1 MEIGYVGRQDRPAL
15 KEIWLASFPEDGPET
30 ADVFLDA
37 LLKPGWCLAGRLDG
51 RAVTM
56 AFLLPA
62 ELVAGKS
69 ALPLRYVFAAATLP
83 PYRGKGCFGALLRRA
98 RELSAAQGVDALFL
112 RPAEPGLAA
121 YYERFGYRPYFSAV
135 EETIRP
141 AQAAG
146 DPAGRVLHFPPR
158 LEPSLWR
165 ERAEAAACSR
175 DAALQGRPAWVRWPA
190 EIVGLSAYGSLCL
203 AGQGCYAMGGQE
215 PAPPALEGGRDGGGA
230 SLFVREWVAGPSEA
244 PALCAAAWQAA
255 SLRAASQQAPEEIPP
270 ASIRLRRPARAG
282 EAATPFGWLCPLTGR
297 AEALF
302 LTAAQDRPYM
312 GLALD

>member
-1 MEIGYVGRQDRPAL
+1 MEIGYAGRQDRPAL

-83 PYRGKGCFGALLRRA
+83 PYRGRGCFGALLRRA
-98 RELSAAQGVDALFL
+98 RELSAEQGVEALFL

-121 YYERFGYRPYFSAV
+121 YYERFGYRPYFAAV

-141 AQAAG
+141 AQVMG
-146 DPAGRVLHFPPR
+146 DPVGRVLRFPPR

-165 ERAEAAACSR
+165 EQAEAAARSR
-175 DAALQGRPAWVRWPA
+175 DAALQGRPVWVRWPA

-203 AGQGCYAMGGQE
+203 TGQGCYVMGGQE
-215 PAPPALEGGRDGGGA
+215 PAPAASERGLAGA
-230 SLFVREWVAGPSEA
+230 GPSLFFREWVAGPSEA
-244 PALCAAAWQAA
+244 PALCAAACQAISLRAA
-255 SLRAASQQAPEEIPP
+255 SLRAAEEIPP
-270 ASIRLRRPARAG
+270 ASLRLRRPARAG
-282 EAATPFGWLCPLTGR
+282 EAAPPFGWLCPLTAR